1 MWMLGTFATLLSLYN
16 LYNVDSIIY
25 ACVILGASGF
35 IIGYYGI
42 YLLKYRI
49 VLKNAKVN
57 KNYVLNKNIIK
68 IFWSI
73 VFIFYFRLFLKYIEL
88 MLQGTSWYSI
98 RYSYFVRGKS
108 FTEIESILS
117 SYVMEPFVIYIIPIV
132 ITILILNKEKEW
144 FIIFVGVLN
153 VSIYFF
159 CSQSKSVLITYL
171 FVVIFVVLSTQNK
184 RIREKRRKFKYIIFF
199 LIVLVAFLIVYVQK
213 RRETGNILQSL
224 YSYVAPNLVVLEHYK
239 KEIDLCGL
247 QGYGVVL
254 FYGIINIFVKFI
266 SLFGISLNEA
276 YTQIN
281 SFLNGVLTNGI
292 QVYKNGIANTN
303 VLTTYL
309 LYFYLDFRYIGIFF
323 ESMLLGMVTGKVERE
338 VIKNKNLLV
347 VSYYVLFA
355 ISIFKLYTLWQFYLT
370 SYVMAYIFLF
380 FVFKKE

>member
-1 MWMLGTFATLLSLYN
+1 MKYIALLFFLVVFIVNQRIKIQRLNLIDVYSLMWMLGTFATLLSLYN

-171 FVVIFVVLSTQNK
+171 FVVIFVVLST
-184 RIREKRRKFKYIIFF
+184 
-199 LIVLVAFLIVYVQK
+199 
-213 RRETGNILQSL
+213 
-224 YSYVAPNLVVLEHYK
+224 
-239 KEIDLCGL
+239 
-247 QGYGVVL
+247 
-254 FYGIINIFVKFI
+254 
-266 SLFGISLNEA
+266 
-276 YTQIN
+276 
-281 SFLNGVLTNGI
+281 
-292 QVYKNGIANTN
+292 
-303 VLTTYL
+303 
-309 LYFYLDFRYIGIFF
+309 
-323 ESMLLGMVTGKVERE
+323 
-338 VIKNKNLLV
+338 
-347 VSYYVLFA
+347 
-355 ISIFKLYTLWQFYLT
+355 
-370 SYVMAYIFLF
+370 
-380 FVFKKE
+380 